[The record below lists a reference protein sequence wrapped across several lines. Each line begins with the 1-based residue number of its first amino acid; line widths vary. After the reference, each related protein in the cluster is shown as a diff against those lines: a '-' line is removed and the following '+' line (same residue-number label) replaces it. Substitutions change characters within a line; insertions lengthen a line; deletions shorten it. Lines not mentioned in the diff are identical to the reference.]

1 MEFFYQPYLLESLV
15 PHEPYFELDI
25 ANLYPDNPSDSINW
39 YDSQNHK
46 KNLFY
51 NYLRIPI
58 IVQSVSEDN
67 RHKLHIKDLIKK
79 NIVSAFDSV
88 FNEIEINENW
98 HLAEE
103 LLNLVSN
110 NSFDI
115 YDASPYF
122 ETYIQDK
129 CDIFHI
135 EAYENAHLF
144 TPKIPLKTPSE
155 IEEDR
160 LEIRALVGRVA
171 FLHELGVM
179 DFLEKKWKFIK
190 ENNELLENET
200 GYAKLL
206 AVFMNIEYEK
216 IRMVIKDGQY
226 SDNKN
231 GKKAFDEIIGKL
243 GIIKKI

>member
-1 MEFFYQPYLLESLV
+1 MDFFYQPYLLQSRV

-25 ANLYPDNPSDSINW
+25 ANLYPDNPSDNIHW
-39 YDSQNHK
+39 FDSQNHK

-67 RHKLHIKDLIKK
+67 RQNLHIKDLIKK

-88 FNEIEINENW
+88 FNESERNENW

-115 YDASPYF
+115 YDASLYF
-122 ETYIQDK
+122 ETAIQDK
-129 CDIFHI
+129 CDIIYI
-135 EAYENAHLF
+135 EAYENEHLF
-144 TPKIPLKTPSE
+144 TQTVPLKNPIE
-155 IEEDR
+155 IEGER
-160 LEIRALVGRVA
+160 LEIRALVGRIA
-171 FLHELGVM
+171 FLHELGIM

-206 AVFMNIEYEK
+206 AVFMNIDSEK
-216 IRMVIKDGQY
+216 IRNVIKDGQY
-226 SDNKN
+226 RDNKN